1 MLIIALFLKT
11 VLIDN
16 SGEIYLLLQHVLFN
30 LLPVERYDGIWPHGF
45 LTVIKKTHHTLT
57 HSQWNVQLVANT

>member
-1 MLIIALFLKT
+1 MLIIALFLKA

-16 SGEIYLLLQHVLFN
+16 SGEIYLLLQRVLFN

-45 LTVIKKTHHTLT
+45 LTVIK
-57 HSQWNVQLVANT
+57 